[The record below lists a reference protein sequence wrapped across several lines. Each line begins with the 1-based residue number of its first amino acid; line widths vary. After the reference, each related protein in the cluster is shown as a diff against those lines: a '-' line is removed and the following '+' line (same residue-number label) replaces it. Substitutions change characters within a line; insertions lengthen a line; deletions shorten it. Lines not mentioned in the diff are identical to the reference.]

1 MLPSKALLGGILGV
15 AVASSGCSVLEGL
28 GDYSECT
35 ALCDASTRPN
45 DGHAPEA
52 ASPEEAGPDAQG
64 DGGNDEA
71 SSDDGGPGPTDAGQD
86 DGDGASD
93 AGGPGNGDGAS
104 DAGGPG
110 NGDGASDAGGP
121 GNGGDAG
128 DGGGAGP
135 RCAAPTDIDGGLLVY
150 YPLEGDTNDHSGN
163 GNNGNATVGTDVMFG
178 PGKVGQGATI
188 LSTGR
193 GIAVSGSATLGAA
206 RTLCAWVNTA
216 PNTSGGGLP
225 VFVVGSTGAGDLYD
239 VATVNPMDNCGS
251 QNQNALFIDHWGGP
265 CARSSLAPSPGAWSF
280 VCFAQS
286 ASSTTF
292 FLNGGTF
299 SASASTF
306 SAALSTVTLGSDRIG
321 GSTTQVVFKGQLD
334 EISIW
339 SAPLST
345 ADMNAIYDGGSGCS
359 VR

>member
-1 MLPSKALLGGILGV
+1 MLPSKALRAGILGV
-15 AVASSGCSVLEGL
+15 AVAASACFLLEGL
-28 GDYSECT
+28 GDYGECT
-35 ALCDASTRPN
+35 ALCDASTRPD
-45 DGHAPEA
+45 DGRAPET
-52 ASPEEAGPDAQG
+52 ASPEEAGSDAQG

-71 SSDDGGPGPTDAGQD
+71 ASADGGPGPAEAGQD
-86 DGDGASD
+86 GGGD
-93 AGGPGNGDGAS
+93 AGDASGPGD
-104 DAGGPG
+104 
-110 NGDGASDAGGP
+110 
-121 GNGGDAG
+121 GGDAG
-128 DGGGAGP
+128 DGGGSGTT
-135 RCAAPTDIDGGLLVY
+135 CAAPTDVDGGLLVY

-163 GNNGNATVGTDVMFG
+163 GNNGIATVGTDVTFG

-188 LSTGR
+188 LSAGR

-216 PNTSGGGLP
+216 ANTSGAGLP
-225 VFVVGSTGAGDLYD
+225 VFVVGSTGVCVLYA
-239 VATVNPMDNCGS
+239 VATENPMDNCGT
-251 QNQNALFIDHWGGP
+251 QNKNTLFIDHWGSA
-265 CARSSLAPSPGAWSF
+265 CARSSLAPAPGAWSF

-299 SASASTF
+299 SLSSSTF
-306 SAALSTVTLGSDRIG
+306 SAALSTITLGSDRIA

-339 SAPLST
+339 SVALST

-359 VR
+359 IR